1 MVSLPTALTNIQVC
15 VDCGGHLSLSEKTFH
30 CQTCERDYLQNSA
43 GVWDFRTQSAKH
55 KLPDIFEEETFHE
68 WLRVFQHQESKAWVI
83 YKNSV
88 YRFFAQAGHR
98 ILGQRIK
105 KQINAGDLILEIGAG
120 TGALINFVPSE
131 NFVAVDMSMES
142 LAVIKTNWP
151 NVTCICASASA
162 LPFKSESFQH
172 LVSLHTLEHLYFLAE
187 SLQEMRRVMQPEGI
201 MHYGIPTE
209 GGLAFLLGRKL
220 ITGPHLRK
228 TYGLD
233 VDYVMDREHIN
244 DAPRVIK
251 FLRMHFEGLSRRFWP
266 IPFLRFLSLN
276 ALIYGECRKSA
287 EHSRHD

>member
-1 MVSLPTALTNIQVC
+1 VVSLPTALTNIQVC

-120 TGALINFVPSE
+120 TGARFTPYLGTPLFPS
-131 NFVAVDMSMES
+131 
-142 LAVIKTNWP
+142 
-151 NVTCICASASA
+151 
-162 LPFKSESFQH
+162 
-172 LVSLHTLEHLYFLAE
+172 
-187 SLQEMRRVMQPEGI
+187 RV
-201 MHYGIPTE
+201 
-209 GGLAFLLGRKL
+209 L
-220 ITGPHLRK
+220 TG
-228 TYGLD
+228 
-233 VDYVMDREHIN
+233 
-244 DAPRVIK
+244 DAPSHAARRHHALWHPNGGRLGFSTRPKTHYWTSFAKDIWTGC
-251 FLRMHFEGLSRRFWP
+251 GLCNGQR
-266 IPFLRFLSLN
+266 
-276 ALIYGECRKSA
+276 AY
-287 EHSRHD
+287 